1 MTTNAEHQRDA
12 APAQFADVVQEI
24 RAGGGKDG
32 PQQGT
37 DAPPAEIEQ
46 PTGPG
51 TGLFS
56 AHPDTDASSQGQV
69 AFKCSQCGEGYRVKP
84 ALGKCTCRDTDG
96 FLCGGDVESCE

>member
-12 APAQFADVVQEI
+12 AQAQLADVVQEI
-24 RAGGGKDG
+24 RAGDGKDG

-56 AHPDTDASSQGQV
+56 DHPASSQGQV

-84 ALGKCTCRDTDG
+84 ARGKCARKDEDD
-96 FLCGGDVESCE
+96 FPCGGDVESYE